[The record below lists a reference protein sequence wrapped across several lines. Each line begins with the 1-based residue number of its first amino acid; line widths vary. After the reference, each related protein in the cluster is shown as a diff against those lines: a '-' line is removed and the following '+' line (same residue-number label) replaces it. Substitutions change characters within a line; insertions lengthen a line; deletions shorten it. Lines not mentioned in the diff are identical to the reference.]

1 LFRSLQQF
9 RQLPKYIR
17 IWPVHGA
24 CSACGKALGAVPSST
39 HGYEKIANWGLGVAD
54 ASPLRPVVLGLREN
68 ASQFALLVLVNAFVG
83 ATVGV
88 ERSILPLLAKSR
100 FGITSTTALLAFV
113 AAFGLAKAVANYMAG
128 DLAGSIGRRRVLI
141 AGWVLGVP
149 VPLVLMWAPTWGW
162 VIAANVLLGASQ
174 GFAWSATVIMKID
187 LVGPARRGLA
197 MGLNEAAGYGAVALA
212 AAGAGF
218 VAAAYGPDR
227 APFAI
232 ALVAALLGL
241 VISVFWVRDTAEH
254 VALETRTHEALR
266 TATSVDALPETRLGR
281 LAHFTRASRALIGA
295 HQAGLV
301 NNMNDGLVW
310 AVLPLVFASGGLSLQ
325 EIGLLVA
332 IYPAVWG
339 ISQIATGA
347 LSDRGAVGGGRRV
360 WIASGM
366 LVQAVALLLFS
377 LTRGLGPWIVAAVL
391 LGLGTAAVY
400 PTLLAAVA
408 DAVSPAERAP
418 AVGTYRLWR
427 DLGYVVGALIAGPLA
442 DRMGYR
448 AAIAVTAL
456 LTALSGAAAA
466 VLLRPATGARRA
478 R

>member
-1 LFRSLQQF
+1 MPGRSPAPG
-9 RQLPKYIR
+9 RIR
-17 IWPVHGA
+17 VPFQDMQRSPLSPEGA
-24 CSACGKALGAVPSST
+24 S
-39 HGYEKIANWGLGVAD
+39 
-54 ASPLRPVVLGLREN
+54 LRPVLLGLREN

-100 FGITSTTALLAFV
+100 FGITSTTVLLAFV
-113 AAFGLAKAVANYMAG
+113 AAFGLAKAGANYMAG
-128 DLAGSIGRRRVLI
+128 DLAGSVGRRRVLI

-241 VISVFWVRDTAEH
+241 AISIFWVRDTADH
-254 VALETRTHEALR
+254 VALETRSHEMLQGAPR
-266 TATSVDALPETRLGR
+266 ANALPGSRWGR
-281 LAHFTRASRALIGA
+281 LAHFTRASRALVGA

-301 NNMNDGLVW
+301 NNLNDGLAW
-310 AVLPLVFASGGLSLQ
+310 AVLPLVFARGGLSLRQ
-325 EIGLLVA
+325 IGLVA
-332 IYPAVWG
+332 AVYPAIWG

-347 LSDRGAVGGGRRV
+347 LSDRGAARGGRRI
-360 WIASGM
+360 WIVSGM
-366 LVQAVALLLFS
+366 MVQAAALLLFA

-427 DLGYVVGALIAGPLA
+427 DLGYVAGAIIAGPLA
-442 DRMGYR
+442 DWMGYR
-448 AAIAVTAL
+448 TAIAVTAM
-456 LTALSGAAAA
+456 LTAVSGAAAA
-466 VLLRPATGARRA
+466 VLLRPQT
-478 R
+478 

>member
-1 LFRSLQQF
+1 MAQSRLSQS
-9 RQLPKYIR
+9 
-17 IWPVHGA
+17 G
-24 CSACGKALGAVPSST
+24 SPSES
-39 HGYEKIANWGLGVAD
+39 
-54 ASPLRPVVLGLREN
+54 VVLGLREN
-68 ASQFALLVLVNAFVG
+68 AAQFALLVLVNAFVG

-254 VALETRTHEALR
+254 VAARDTNPRGAPDGYFGGCPSGDPVGPPRALHAR
-266 TATSVDALPETRLGR
+266 EPRADR
-281 LAHFTRASRALIGA
+281 RASGRSGEQHERRAG
-295 HQAGLV
+295 
-301 NNMNDGLVW
+301 
-310 AVLPLVFASGGLSLQ
+310 
-325 EIGLLVA
+325 
-332 IYPAVWG
+332 
-339 ISQIATGA
+339 
-347 LSDRGAVGGGRRV
+347 VGC
-360 WIASGM
+360 
-366 LVQAVALLLFS
+366 
-377 LTRGLGPWIVAAVL
+377 
-391 LGLGTAAVY
+391 
-400 PTLLAAVA
+400 
-408 DAVSPAERAP
+408 
-418 AVGTYRLWR
+418 
-427 DLGYVVGALIAGPLA
+427 
-442 DRMGYR
+442 
-448 AAIAVTAL
+448 
-456 LTALSGAAAA
+456 AAAS
-466 VLLRPATGARRA
+466 LC
-478 R
+478 